1 MRLKIFKG
9 EKVAYVRFVLFVL
22 LLGCVF
28 VLFVLFVLFVRVK
41 YSRKKKRFEIA
52 LMTSTTLLLNSSYY

>member
-9 EKVAYVRFVLFVL
+9 KKVAYVRFVLFVL
-22 LLGCVF
+22 LLGCAF
-28 VLFVLFVLFVRVK
+28 VLFALFVLFVRVK

-52 LMTSTTLLLNSSYY
+52 LMASTTLLMNSSYY